1 MLLEVDRNLSMSISA
16 TTRPI
21 RPGEIADEDYHFV
34 SDAEFDR
41 LVADDSF
48 AEWAHVFDYRYGT
61 PKEPIKAALRAGRD
75 VLFDVDWQGAEQLS
89 VGLGE
94 ELVTI
99 FILPPSMQELERR
112 LHARATDSEAV
123 IAGRMARAANEIGH
137 WAEYDYVLI
146 NDDTQKCLAEVRAIV
161 GGQRLLRRRQ
171 LGLVQFVRDLVS
183 QPN

>member
-1 MLLEVDRNLSMSISA
+1 ME
-16 TTRPI
+16 
-21 RPGEIADEDYHFV
+21 
-34 SDAEFDR
+34 
-41 LVADDSF
+41 
-48 AEWAHVFDYRYGT
+48 
-61 PKEPIKAALRAGRD
+61 KALKQGRD

-112 LHARATDSEAV
+112 LRARATDSEDV
-123 IAGRMARAANEIGH
+123 IDGRMSRAAGEIGH

-146 NDDTQKCLAEVRAIV
+146 NQDSDQCLAEVRAIV

-171 LGLVQFVRDLVS
+171 LGLVQFVRDLMAQQS
-183 QPN
+183 